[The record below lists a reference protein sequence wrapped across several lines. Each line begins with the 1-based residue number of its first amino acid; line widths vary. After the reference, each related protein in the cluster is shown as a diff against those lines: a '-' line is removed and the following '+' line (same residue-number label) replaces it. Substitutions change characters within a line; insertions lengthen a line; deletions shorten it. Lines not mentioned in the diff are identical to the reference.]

1 MLILLMESH
10 KVALQ
15 GFRILIQPNCLG
27 VLTVMN
33 STVRP
38 ISNEIVDMYLASRVG
53 NGSANADGQ
62 PPP

>member
-1 MLILLMESH
+1 MESH

-15 GFRILIQPNCLG
+15 GFRILIQPNCLA

-33 STVRP
+33 STTAEAPRP

-62 PPP
+62 EAP